1 MAILQS
7 RNKGTYWD
15 WIRLGMS
22 LGILCTAGEQARRT
36 YESPKRFGDS
46 GNTGHNASSSS
57 RVGNALKRSSRSGNE
72 FRATP
77 TSPSDSATRKTSET
91 SLTHLNG
98 SNTRP
103 ANTYQSPS
111 TKVEEPHRSTK
122 RTTRMTTKTILKDHL
137 NVLEAQGIPVTMPA
151 QVLG

>member
-1 MAILQS
+1 
-7 RNKGTYWD
+7 
-15 WIRLGMS
+15 MS

-77 TSPSDSATRKTSET
+77 TSPSDSATRKTLEI

-98 SNTRP
+98 SNTQP
-103 ANTYQSPS
+103 ANAYQSLS
-111 TKVEEPHRSTK
+111 TQVEEPRRSTK
-122 RTTRMTTKTILKDHL
+122 RDDDDDDDEDGPKGPPKRSGGSGNTGHDVSSSSGVDNASKRSS
-137 NVLEAQGIPVTMPA
+137 
-151 QVLG
+151 